1 MAASTSPGSRSVPLT
16 ARSDCLTLHALP
28 GIPSINEGDDLALIL
43 GDALDA
49 LSSPPVSGDVL
60 VVTHKIIS
68 KADGRI
74 VDLKTVKPSNA
85 AYELA
90 LETGKSPVFC
100 EVVLRESRR
109 IIRKRRGLIIA
120 EHRLGMIMANAGI
133 DRSNVA
139 GSVEDERVLLLPKD
153 PDRRAADLASDLSVR
168 FGVKLAVVVSDSV
181 GRAWRRGVV
190 GLALGAANLPAL
202 MDLRGRL
209 DREGRPLAVTDIGLA
224 DEIASAAE
232 LLMGEADEG
241 QPAVLVSGL
250 RLDGENRP
258 ASDLQRP
265 ADEDLFR

>member
-1 MAASTSPGSRSVPLT
+1 MAGTE
-16 ARSDCLTLHALP
+16 RSDCLTLHALP
-28 GIPSINEGDDLALIL
+28 EIPSIEEGDDLALIL

-49 LSSPPVSGDVL
+49 LESPPRAGDVL

-74 VDLKTVKPSNA
+74 VDLKTVRPSMA
-85 AYELA
+85 AEELA
-90 LETGKSPVFC
+90 LETGKSAAFC
-100 EVVLRESRR
+100 ETVLSESKC

-133 DRSNVA
+133 DHSNVA
-139 GSVEDERVLLLPKD
+139 GQADDERVLLLPED
-153 PDRRAADLASDLSVR
+153 PDRRAADIADSLSAR
-168 FGVKLAVVVSDSV
+168 FGVRLAVVVADSV

-190 GLALGAANLPAL
+190 GIALGAANLPAL
-202 MDLRGRL
+202 MDQRGRP
-209 DREGRPLAVTDIGLA
+209 DRDGRPLAVTDVGLA

-232 LLMGEADEG
+232 LLMGESDEG

-250 RLDGENRP
+250 RLHGQNRP
-258 ASDLQRP
+258 ARDLQRP

>member
-1 MAASTSPGSRSVPLT
+1 MGTPS
-16 ARSDCLTLHALP
+16 RSDCLTLLALP
-28 GIPSINEGDDLALIL
+28 GIPSIEEGDDLGLIL

-49 LSSPPVSGDVL
+49 LEIPVRSSDVL

-74 VDLKTVKPSNA
+74 VDLNTIEPSSA
-85 AYELA
+85 AEELA
-90 LETGKSPVFC
+90 LATGKSPAFC
-100 EVVLRESRR
+100 EVVLGESRR
-109 IIRKRRGLIIA
+109 IIRRRRGLIIA

-133 DRSNVA
+133 DRSNVT
-139 GSVEDERVLLLPKD
+139 GSPDDESVLLLPEN
-153 PDRRAADLASDLSVR
+153 PDQRAADLANALSAR

-209 DREGRPLAVTDIGLA
+209 DRDGRPLAVTDVGLA

-250 RLDGENRP
+250 RLDCRDRP
-258 ASDLQRP
+258 ARDLQRP